1 MLLTCGRNKERHSLT
16 SCQHDPFEASLT
28 PDAEVVDESFQR
40 FDREVSLGTDWYR
53 AALRAAGAW
62 QLATETYR
70 GRQHMY
76 LIGGEALDLLLVI
89 DRLVSERLAQVPRA
103 ERNTLRFSGC
113 PPSFVSADEF
123 AQLLGPVRFKAYLN
137 HFYGVAVEEAVI
149 HAVEIESTKAHPLD
163 REKIDA
169 YRNIY
174 GASFDELLERFRV
187 ERNSAESGRLR
198 WDTFKEFTYWCFQL
212 RIRTQ
217 VPARMASDTRK
228 GITLLQRLRNVS
240 ADESPDPL
248 RPDAEPY
255 GDVDHGGSE
264 RVDILDVEGSFYSGS
279 SR

>member
-123 AQLLGPVRFKAYLN
+123 AQLLGPVRFKAFLN
-137 HFYGVAVEEAVI
+137 QFYGVAVEEAVI

-163 REKIDA
+163 REKMDA

-174 GASFDELLERFRV
+174 GASFDELLKRFRV
-187 ERNSAESGRLR
+187 ERYS
-198 WDTFKEFTYWCFQL
+198 
-212 RIRTQ
+212 
-217 VPARMASDTRK
+217 ASDNRI

>member
-1 MLLTCGRNKERHSLT
+1 LEPDS
-16 SCQHDPFEASLT
+16 EA
-28 PDAEVVDESFQR
+28 VDESFRR
-40 FDREVSLGTDWYR
+40 FDHEIDVGTDWYR
-53 AALRAAGAW
+53 AVLLAAGAW

-70 GRQHMY
+70 GRQHTY

-89 DRLVSERLAQVPRA
+89 DRLVSERPAYVPRS
-103 ERNTLRFSGC
+103 ERNALRFSGC
-113 PPSFVSADEF
+113 PPMFVSADEF
-123 AQLLGPVRFKAYLN
+123 AHLLGPVRLKAYLN
-137 HFYGVAVEEAVI
+137 YFYGVAVEEAVI

-163 REKIDA
+163 RKKIDA

-174 GASFDELLERFRV
+174 GLSFEELLERFR
-187 ERNSAESGRLR
+187 EELNNAEAGRLR
-198 WDTFKEFTYWCFQL
+198 WHVFKEFTYWCFKL

-255 GDVDHGGSE
+255 NDADHGVSGP
-264 RVDILDVEGSFYSGS
+264 VDVLDVKHSFYNGS
-279 SR
+279 NR